1 MCFTIILTISGY
13 QFLIAFQ
20 GVPTYADGYE
30 HAAKYVV
37 ENRKGESVLY
47 SSNVDTGYFVFF
59 TRKHNPDNDLPVL
72 RANKVLVTNK
82 MSHIIEERISKREEI
97 YEILKDYGIGYV
109 VIEDREYTSPPLEW
123 LREEVKSDKFIL
135 RKSIPIRSNDYRLN
149 DVALA
154 IYEYKEYT
162 PSRCGE
168 ILQLNILLMGDTIT
182 VNFDDL
188 FNKNILFTN

>member
-1 MCFTIILTISGY
+1 MILTISGY

-37 ENRKGESVLY
+37 ENRKGESVLF
-47 SSNVDTGYFVFF
+47 SSNMDTGYFVFF
-59 TRKHNPDNDLPVL
+59 TRKHNPDNDLIVL
-72 RANKVLVTNK
+72 RADKVLVTSEL
-82 MSHIIEERISKREEI
+82 SHIIEERISKREEI
-97 YEILKDYGIGYV
+97 YEVLKDYGIGYV
-109 VIEDREYTSPPLEW
+109 VIEDEEYTSPPLEW

-135 RKSIPIRSNDYRLN
+135 RKSIPILSNDCRLN
-149 DVALA
+149 NVALA

-162 PSRCGE
+162 PPRHGK
-168 ILQLNILLMGDTIT
+168 ILQMNIPLMDDSIK

-188 FNKNILFTN
+188 LNKNELFTD